1 MHYRASSSSYSGICR
16 RVIGD
21 PWAPA
26 GGWEGALAPENVVKC
41 FCAARSRLRSAARG
55 DLQVP
60 RSKTNFGSRAFAVA
74 GPMFWNRLP
83 PEIRA
88 NDSLQSFKSQLGIL
102 FLTLITS
109 SAGALELDSMLW
121 RLRSQRVIII
131 IIIIIISFTVH
142 LTYTQYQKI
151 ASNVFLYTVSHT
163 KTCHFVFDYNSG
175 VSWATFTIFKPR
187 TGNNNQYSTV
197 Y

>member
-1 MHYRASSSSYSGICR
+1 MAPNYLSELCR
-16 RVIGD
+16 PNAED
-21 PWAPA
+21 T
-26 GGWEGALAPENVVKC
+26 
-41 FCAARSRLRSAARG
+41 ARSRLCSAARG

-60 RSKTNFGSRAFAVA
+60 CSKTNFGSRAFAVA

-88 NDSLQSFKSQLGIL
+88 NDSLQSFKSQLKTL

-131 IIIIIISFTVH
+131 IITGEKQPCWQRIGIKRGFQPYATHAMRGFKQRKPFTQH
-142 LTYTQYQKI
+142 TQCIKRMQEVANDMAGI
-151 ASNVFLYTVSHT
+151 CHVMWFASNQNVPFLLQGMFWTLCCLH
-163 KTCHFVFDYNSG
+163 
-175 VSWATFTIFKPR
+175 KPC
-187 TGNNNQYSTV
+187 V
-197 Y
+197 VCIMLV